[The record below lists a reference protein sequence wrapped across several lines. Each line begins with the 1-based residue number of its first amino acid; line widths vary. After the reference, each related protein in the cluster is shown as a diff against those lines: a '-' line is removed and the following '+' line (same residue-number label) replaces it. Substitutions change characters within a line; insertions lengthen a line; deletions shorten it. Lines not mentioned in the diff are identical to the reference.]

1 MNVTNAGAICLGLVL
16 GTAMV
21 QRMPPYALV
30 RWRTWLVFA
39 LAACAVAA
47 ACAAVAGTQVI
58 VPTLVA
64 AATGLL
70 TRSLFDASSTRGAT
84 PYE

>member
-21 QRMPPYALV
+21 QRLPPYALG

-39 LAACAVAA
+39 LASSAAAA

-58 VPTLVA
+58 LPALVA

-70 TRSLFDASSTRGAT
+70 ARSLFDASSTRGA
-84 PYE
+84 PP

>member
-16 GTAMV
+16 GAAMV
-21 QRMPPYALV
+21 QRMPPSPLG

-39 LAACAVAA
+39 LTCGTAAA

-58 VPTLVA
+58 VPLLVA
-64 AATGLL
+64 ATTGLL
-70 TRSLFDASSTRGAT
+70 ARSLFDASSTHGAT
-84 PYE
+84 P